1 VTSRLS
7 TLRRVSF
14 VLLLIWVA
22 VLVGSFV
29 RRRLQP
35 QRVAPPVDV
44 ASGTE
49 EGQEPPVRVHRGF
62 VYSDTLGPQ
71 PYFRI
76 SAPEAVEY
84 ASGMY
89 EFRDVQVSL
98 YHQGQV
104 AYGLVADRLRFDP
117 AKHEGQTIGRAAVS
131 LKGGVTLQ
139 APGFTFS
146 GSDRGLQSNGPVTF
160 AGPGWGGLAGA
171 AHANL
176 QDDTMELV
184 QSVSVTWHKRSGEI
198 SPSLSLLAARLVY
211 NRKQALM
218 QFPEGLTVLRGKL
231 QAKAPRAQVQLSDAE
246 GDLRTLTL
254 EGTVR
259 VEGTLDDGS
268 DVRASA
274 GTTVLEAVGN
284 GRFRLTSE
292 PAAPSGWVDVIW
304 ADASAGLRQFA
315 AWRLEGEG
323 TRTAWEWLEGQGQ
336 TCVWEVRKD
345 EEPRRV
351 VATRMRLMFDAAGGA
366 QTVRGSEG
374 VRVESGEQ
382 WAEGGELDF
391 SMRTRSFTL
400 LPAQGKRVLL
410 GAPDATTWCDRL
422 QGDGGGT
429 LSARGQ
435 VIGLIQRSGVPGE
448 GKEPVRF
455 AAATATGSQGGAQV
469 SLEGDA
475 RLWQGDR
482 LVRADRLDYDR
493 ESDVV
498 TGQGGVLTTARG
510 VSKSSPAA
518 DVQVRSRQLRY
529 DRPAGVATYEGDV
542 TLTDPQA
549 EASCQRLVATMD
561 ERGNLVLG
569 NLDGGVTVRDRKTNR
584 VITGQRARLQVDEG
598 FFEVWGNPVLV
609 KEPGG
614 NQVKADHLKWQR
626 ASNTV
631 VVLGAEDNPSE
642 TLYHPAKPG
651 PTPRPP
657 GKKPTPRTPG
667 RTP

>member
-7 TLRRVSF
+7 ALRRVSF

-22 VLVGSFV
+22 IVVGSFV
-29 RRRLQP
+29 RRRFQP
-35 QRVAPPVDV
+35 QPQTAPVDV
-44 ASGTE
+44 GSAAE
-49 EGQEPPVRVHRGF
+49 EGQEPPIRVHRGF
-62 VYSDTLGPQ
+62 VYSDTLGPE

-76 SAPEAVEY
+76 SAPEAVEFS
-84 ASGMY
+84 SGLY

-98 YHQGQV
+98 YHQGLV

-131 LKGGVTLQ
+131 LKGGVTLL
-139 APGFTFS
+139 APGFAFG
-146 GSDRGLQSNGPVTF
+146 GSDRLLLTKGPVTF
-160 AGPGWGGLAGA
+160 AGPGWGGLAGGA
-171 AHANL
+171 RANL
-176 QDDTMELV
+176 KDDTMELFD
-184 QSVSVTWHKRSGEI
+184 SVSVNWHQGGGGS
-198 SPSLSLLAARLVY
+198 SPSLSMLTARLVY
-211 NRKQALM
+211 NRKRALIE
-218 QFPEGLTVLRGKL
+218 FPEGLTVLRGKL
-231 QAKAPRAQVQLSDAE
+231 QAKSPRAQIQLSDAE
-246 GDLRTLTL
+246 GDLRKFTL

-259 VEGTLDDGS
+259 VEGTLDDGG
-268 DVRASA
+268 DIQARA
-274 GTTVLEAVGN
+274 GTTVLEAVGA
-284 GRFRLTSE
+284 GRYRLSSE
-292 PAAPSGWVDVIW
+292 PAVTTGWVDAIW
-304 ADASAGLRQFA
+304 ADASVGWRQFA

-323 TRTAWEWLEGQGQ
+323 TKTAWEWLEGQGQ
-336 TCVWEVRKD
+336 ACAMELSGGED
-345 EEPRRV
+345 PRRV
-351 VATRMRLMFDAAGGA
+351 QANRMRLLFDAAGNA
-366 QTVRGSEG
+366 QTVRGTEG

-382 WAEGGELDF
+382 WAEGGELEF
-391 SMRTRSFTL
+391 SLRARSFTL
-400 LPAQGKRVLL
+400 LPPQGKRVLL
-410 GAPDATTWCDRL
+410 GAPDATTWCDVL
-422 QGDGGGT
+422 QGDAGGA

-435 VIGLIQRSGVPGE
+435 VIGVIQRSGVLGE
-448 GKEPVRF
+448 GPEPVRF
-455 AAATATGSQGGAQV
+455 AAATATASQGGAQV

-493 ESDVV
+493 EHDVV
-498 TGQGGVLTTARG
+498 TGQGNVLTSARG
-510 VSKSSPAA
+510 VSKGSPAS
-518 DVQVRSRQLRY
+518 DVQIRSRRLRY

-549 EASCQRLVATMD
+549 EAACQRLVATMD

-569 NLDGGVTVRDRKTNR
+569 NLDGGVTVRDRKTDR
-584 VITGQRARLQVDEG
+584 VITGQRARLQVEEG

-609 KEPGG
+609 KEAGG

-657 GKKPTPRTPG
+657 GRKP
-667 RTP
+667 

>member
-1 VTSRLS
+1 MTSRFS
-7 TLRRVSF
+7 ALRRVSF

-22 VLVGSFV
+22 IVVGSFV
-29 RRRLQP
+29 RRRFQP
-35 QRVAPPVDV
+35 QTQTAPVDV
-44 ASGTE
+44 GGGAQ
-49 EGQEPPVRVHRGF
+49 EGQEPPIRVHRGF
-62 VYSDTLGPQ
+62 VYSDTLGIEPN
-71 PYFRI
+71 FRI
-76 SAPEAVEY
+76 SAPEAVEF
-84 ASGMY
+84 ASGLY

-117 AKHEGQTIGRAAVS
+117 AKHEAQTVGRAAVS

-139 APGFTFS
+139 APGFTLG
-146 GSDRGLQSNGPVTF
+146 GSDRLLQSNGPATF
-160 AGPGWGGLAGA
+160 AGPGWGGLAGGA
-171 AHANL
+171 RASL

-184 QSVSVTWHKRSGEI
+184 HSVSVTWHKTTGEL

-231 QAKAPRAQVQLSDAE
+231 QAKAPRAQMQLSDAE
-246 GDLRTLTL
+246 GDLRRLTL
-254 EGTVR
+254 EGPVR
-259 VEGTLDDGS
+259 VDGTLDDGS

-284 GRFRLTSE
+284 GRYRLTSE
-292 PAAPSGWVDVIW
+292 PAATTGWVDVIW
-304 ADASAGLRQFA
+304 ADASAGWRQFA

-336 TCVWEVRKD
+336 ACAWELRNE

-351 VATRMRLMFDAAGGA
+351 LATRMRLLFDAAGSA
-366 QTVRGSEG
+366 QTVRGTEG
-374 VRVESGEQ
+374 VRVESGDQ
-382 WAEGGELDF
+382 WAEGGELEF
-391 SMRTRSFTL
+391 SLRGKSFTL

-422 QGDGGGT
+422 QGDGGGA

-435 VIGLIQRSGVPGE
+435 VIGLIERAGVLGE
-448 GKEPVRF
+448 RTEPVRF
-455 AAATATGSQGGAQV
+455 AAASATGSQGGARV

-493 ESDVV
+493 EHDVV

-518 DVQVRSRQLRY
+518 DVQIRSRQLRY

-549 EASCQRLVATMD
+549 EAACQRLVATMD

-569 NLDGGVTVRDRKTNR
+569 NLDGGVTVRDRKTGR
-584 VITGQRARLQVDEG
+584 VITGQRARLQMDEG

-626 ASNTV
+626 ATNTV

-657 GKKPTPRTPG
+657 GRKP
-667 RTP
+667 